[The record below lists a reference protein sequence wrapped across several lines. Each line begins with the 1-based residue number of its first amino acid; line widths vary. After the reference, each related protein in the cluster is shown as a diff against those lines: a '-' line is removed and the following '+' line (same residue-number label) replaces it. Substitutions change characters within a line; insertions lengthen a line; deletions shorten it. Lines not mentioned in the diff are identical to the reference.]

1 MRRDGE
7 TMFEL
12 TEGRLEDYGIPAEA
26 VGQLDKLFEEQR
38 IHIHGYMLLGGR
50 NILTEKYYEPFKK
63 NDLHRI
69 YSITKTYVALA
80 VGLLI
85 KNGLVSLDDRICEYF
100 PEKIPPEGAYPW
112 FAEMTIRDMLQMRTC
127 FATTTYKA
135 YEGCDWTESF
145 FRTKPD
151 HISGTVFNYDTSSS
165 HVLGAL
171 VEKLTGMELID
182 YLRKEAFDEIG
193 FSKDAYTMKDPVGV
207 SQGGSGM
214 MCTLRDMAS
223 VAYLVNHYGEI
234 DGKEIIP
241 ESFIRQAVSNLT
253 PTDMQPTTDEQNG
266 YGYFIWMPRTRAG
279 RDDYGSEA
287 GFVMYGMG
295 GQLAVCFPK
304 YDFCY
309 LTIADT
315 IGNPAGMQILYDSFY
330 HTVYP
335 YLKERKEDN
344 PKAFVHGKE
353 TLPDGVYWTGQS
365 GERNMIFDPSFPGD
379 TSYPDKA
386 PEFTFYENT
395 HGWKKVTFDFNA
407 SAVRLEYTDADG
419 ADKLLTLTYGL
430 DKPKLCRPFSDND
443 CRCEVL
449 GVFKQGHFI
458 INCYMVD
465 EELGHVNMDFAWKDD
480 ERLSV
485 RMAATNE
492 PYYKCLKG
500 FGSAHK
506 KCIAE

>member
-1 MRRDGE
+1 
-7 TMFEL
+7 MFEL
-12 TEGRLEDYGIPAEA
+12 TEGRSEDYGIPKEA
-26 VGQLDKLFEEQR
+26 VERLERLFEEQR

-50 NILTEKYYEPFKK
+50 NILAEKYYEPFKK

-69 YSITKTYVALA
+69 YSVTKTYVALA
-80 VGLLI
+80 VGLLV
-85 KNGLVSLDDRICEYF
+85 KNGLVRLDDRICEYF
-100 PEKIPPEGAYPW
+100 PEKLPPEGAYPW

-127 FATTTYKA
+127 FASTTYKA

-171 VEKLTGMELID
+171 VEKLTGMELLD
-182 YLRKEAFDEIG
+182 YLRKEAFDELG
-193 FSKDAYTMKDPVGV
+193 FSRDAYIIKDPVGV

-223 VAYLVNHYGEI
+223 VAYLVSHYGEI
-234 DGKEIIP
+234 DGKELIP
-241 ESFIRQAVSNLT
+241 GDYIRQAVSNLT
-253 PTDMQPTTDEQNG
+253 PTDMQPTLDEQCG
-266 YGYFIWMPRTRAG
+266 YGYFIWMPRTRLDSG
-279 RDDYGSEA
+279 DCGSGA

-295 GQLAVCFPK
+295 GQLAVCFPR

-315 IGNPAGMQILYDSFY
+315 IGNSAGMQILYDSFY

-335 YLKERKEDN
+335 YLKERRADN
-344 PKAFVHGKE
+344 PKAFVCEDKKSDG
-353 TLPDGVYWTGQS
+353 GVYWTGVN
-365 GERNMIFDPSFPGD
+365 GEINTIYSPEKSIGD
-379 TSYPDKA
+379 GSEL
-386 PEFTFYENT
+386 EFTFYDNEND
-395 HGWKKVTFDFNA
+395 WRRVVFEFSA
-407 SAVRLEYTDADG
+407 STVRFEYRDEDG
-419 ADKLLTLTYGL
+419 EDKILTLTYGL
-430 DKPKLCRPFSDND
+430 DKPVLCSPFSDNN
-443 CRCEVL
+443 CKCEVL
-449 GVFKQGHFI
+449 GIFRQGHLI
-458 INCYMVD
+458 INCYMTD
-465 EELGHVNMDFAWKDD
+465 EEMGHVNMDFAWKDD
-480 ERLSV
+480 NRLSV

-506 KCIAE
+506 

>member
-1 MRRDGE
+1 
-7 TMFEL
+7 MFEL
-12 TEGRLEDYGIPAEA
+12 TEGRLEDYGIPREA
-26 VGQLDKLFEEQR
+26 VERLERLFEEQR
-38 IHIHGYMLLGGR
+38 IHIHGYMLLGGK
-50 NILTEKYYEPFKK
+50 NVLAEKYYEPYGEKE
-63 NDLHRI
+63 LHRI

-80 VGLLI
+80 VGLLVR
-85 KNGLVSLDDRICEYF
+85 NGLVKLEDRICEYF
-100 PEKIPPEGAYPW
+100 PEKLPPEGAYPW
-112 FAEMTIRDMLQMRTC
+112 VAEMTIEDMLRMRTC
-127 FATTTYKA
+127 FASSTYKA

-182 YLRKEAFDEIG
+182 YLRREAFDEIG
-193 FSKDAYTMKDPVGV
+193 FSKEAYTMKDPVGV

-223 VAYLVNHYGEI
+223 VAYLVSHYGEI

-241 ESFIRQAVSNLT
+241 ERFIRQAVSNLT
-253 PTDMQPTTDEQNG
+253 PTDMQPVIDEQGG
-266 YGYFIWMPRTRAG
+266 YGYFIWMPRTREKKG
-279 RDDYGSEA
+279 DYGSES

-295 GQLAVCFPK
+295 GQLAVCFPR

-309 LTIADT
+309 LTIGDT

-335 YLKERKEDN
+335 YLRERKADN
-344 PKAFVHGKE
+344 PKAFAPE
-353 TLPDGVYWTGQS
+353 DAALPEAVYWEEKNGGRKIIFSPSGTEETGS
-365 GERNMIFDPSFPGD
+365 EEALSF
-379 TSYPDKA
+379 A
-386 PEFTFYENT
+386 FYEND
-395 HGWKKVTFDFNA
+395 HGWKRVSFDFQA
-407 SAVRLEYTDADG
+407 SEVRLEYRDADG
-419 ADKLLTLTYGL
+419 RDKLLSLAYGL
-430 DKPKLCRPFSDND
+430 DKPKLCSPFSDND
-443 CRCEVL
+443 CKCEVL
-449 GVFKQGHFI
+449 GVLKQGHLI
-458 INCYMVD
+458 LNCYMVD

-492 PYYKCLKG
+492 PYYRSLKG
-500 FGSAHK
+500 FGSAYK
-506 KCIAE
+506 R